1 MTASI
6 DIEAQGDHQYVVR
19 MREDDDTC
27 ESWFHLRPAMLEQWG
42 LGDQDE
48 ERTVRRTAEYLVA
61 RQGVPDFP
69 DIVELE
75 DVVATYDGYIEFI
88 RR

>member
-6 DIEAQGDHQYVVR
+6 DIEAQGEHQYVVR
-19 MREDDDTC
+19 MHEADDTC
-27 ESWFHLRPAMLEQWG
+27 ESWFHLSPALLEQWG
-42 LGDQDE
+42 LDDQDE
-48 ERTVRRTAEYLVA
+48 ERTVRRTVEYLVE

-75 DVVATYDGYIEFI
+75 DVVATYDDYVDFI

>member
-6 DIEAQGDHQYVVR
+6 DIEALGDHRYVVR

-27 ESWFHLRPAMLEQWG
+27 ESWFNLSPALLQQWG
-42 LGDQDE
+42 LEGQDE
-48 ERTVRRTAEYLVA
+48 ERTVRRTAEYLLEH
-61 RQGVPDFP
+61 QDVPDFP

-75 DVVATYDGYIEFI
+75 DVVATYDDYLEFM